1 MRERE
6 SRGTPAVIATIFI
19 AALLTVLP
27 LPEAVSLG
35 RPEWLSLVLIY
46 WVIALPHRVG
56 VLWGFAVGLFQDVLT
71 GAVLGQHA
79 VALALVAYVAIAAH
93 KRIRVFPP
101 LQQSVVI
108 FLLVGTGALMSYT
121 VQNAVGR
128 VLVPPVWVL
137 LPALVSALVWRPTF
151 SLLRWTRRRFLVR

>member
-56 VLWGFAVGLFQDVLT
+56 VLWGFAVGLFQDVFCM
-71 GAVLGQHA
+71 GV
-79 VALALVAYVAIAAH
+79 
-93 KRIRVFPP
+93 
-101 LQQSVVI
+101 
-108 FLLVGTGALMSYT
+108 
-121 VQNAVGR
+121 
-128 VLVPPVWVL
+128 
-137 LPALVSALVWRPTF
+137 
-151 SLLRWTRRRFLVR
+151 